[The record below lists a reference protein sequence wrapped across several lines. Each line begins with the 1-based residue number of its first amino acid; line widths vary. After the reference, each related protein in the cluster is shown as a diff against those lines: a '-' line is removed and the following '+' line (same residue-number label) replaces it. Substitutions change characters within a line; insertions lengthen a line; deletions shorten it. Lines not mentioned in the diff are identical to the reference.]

1 MNNEKNKDLNQKID
15 NELKKKELQKKY
27 GADFRGEGNISPE
40 LENQWL
46 NYIDEF
52 EKQFNSTTEQISVW
66 EYIGQPAYQKI
77 NELNPNEISK
87 ELERVL
93 AVMRENNIYL
103 DTFCEV
109 DDNELYRFITEELF
123 VYEIDNMNI
132 PGMSTNFIYEE
143 FHPNAKFDIEMAFDN
158 FFTSTM
164 QKHTSIDGKGYDLT
178 YVDTKNHK
186 NAINEPVDEKTVI
199 EKINNFLNTFDYF
212 EIISNEILEI
222 TINQNKTDAQIDFRI
237 HINGRFH
244 KSKETITYKG
254 NGFFKLKPSE
264 YGGWDIYHI
273 NMPGLKF

>member
-1 MNNEKNKDLNQKID
+1 MNKEKNKDLNQKID

-27 GADFRGEGNISPE
+27 GADFRGESNISPE

-52 EKQFNSTTEQISVW
+52 EKQFNSTTEQISIW

-77 NELNPNEISK
+77 NELNPNEIST
-87 ELERVL
+87 ELERVF
-93 AVMRENNIYL
+93 AVMSENNIYL

-109 DDNELYRFITEELF
+109 DDKELYRFITEELF
-123 VYEIDNMNI
+123 VYEIDNMHI

-143 FHPNAKFDIEMAFDN
+143 FHPNAKFDVEMAYDS
-158 FFTSTM
+158 FFSSTLN
-164 QKHTSIDGKGYDLT
+164 KHTSIDGKGYDLT

-186 NAINEPVDEKTVI
+186 NAINQPVDEKDVI
-199 EKINNFLNTFDYF
+199 QKINNFLNSFDYF
-212 EIISNEILEI
+212 EITSNEILKI
-222 TINQNKTDAQIDFRI
+222 TINKEETDAHVDFNI
-237 HINGRFH
+237 H
-244 KSKETITYKG
+244 YKG
-254 NGFFKLKPSE
+254 RYNNNSESFAFQGIGLFKLKPSE